1 MAAQTVLA
9 DWSDD
14 RGNSITHGG
23 RIESGISVEFTGS
36 NNRLVVAD
44 QIRLAGLSVSFNC
57 DDGLVE
63 IGPSSGVPAFSAN
76 IRVGQDSTV
85 RIGTNVSSTSRVGIS
100 AVEGTTITLGD
111 DVMFASENQL
121 RGDDGHPIFDVR
133 SGKRVNPARDI
144 TVGDHCWIGARA
156 VLLGGT
162 TLGRGSVVGMSA
174 LVKGTFPNNCVLAGI
189 PAKLV
194 RRDVAW
200 ERPHLSLVKPYYK
213 PDSSTIARSPYWDP
227 TELPDGRSAPRRLAS
242 KLKGKLRYRLGS

>member
-1 MAAQTVLA
+1 MAAQTILA

-14 RGNSITHGG
+14 RGNSITHAG
-23 RIESGISVEFTGS
+23 RVESGISVEFTGS

-44 QIRLAGLSVSFNC
+44 QVRLSGLSVSFNC
-57 DDGLVE
+57 DNGLVE

-76 IRVGQDSTV
+76 IRVGQDATV
-85 RIGTNVSSTSRVGIS
+85 RLGRNVSSTTKVGIS
-100 AVEGTTITLGD
+100 AVEGTTITVGE

-133 SGKRVNPARDI
+133 TGKRVNPARDI
-144 TVGDHCWIGARA
+144 TIGNHCWIGARA

-162 TLGRGSVVGMSA
+162 TLGRGSVIGMSA
-174 LVKGTFPNNCVLAGI
+174 LVKGTFPNNCVVAGI

-213 PDSSTIARSPYWDP
+213 PDSSSVARSPYWDL

-242 KLKGKLRYRLGS
+242 KLKGKVRYRLGS